1 LNKEIE
7 EIINRLRPV
16 DDIFFHKL
24 SEKREFC
31 EELLQTILGNEH
43 IKLRENTPQ
52 KSLRNV
58 KGKSVTIDL
67 LCQDKKR
74 VMYGVEMQ
82 RKNYDNHQKRVR
94 YTGANIDTYITEKG
108 VQYKDLWK
116 VYIIYISEFDIFHG
130 RKTVYHVKRVVEE
143 LGKKVHNDYDEIYV
157 NTKVN
162 DGSRIAELM
171 QIFTSSEVPSNSN
184 FPKICN
190 TIREYKEG
198 KRREEMCTIVEE
210 YGKKQRDAGVKSGK
224 TLGRKELMTVVLLLK
239 KGSSKEQIKDMGYDD
254 STIEDA
260 YLLL

>member
-58 KGKSVTIDL
+58 KGKSVTVDL

-82 RKNYDNHQKRVR
+82 RKNYDNHQKRV
-94 YTGANIDTYITEKG
+94 
-108 VQYKDLWK
+108 
-116 VYIIYISEFDIFHG
+116 
-130 RKTVYHVKRVVEE
+130 
-143 LGKKVHNDYDEIYV
+143 
-157 NTKVN
+157 
-162 DGSRIAELM
+162 
-171 QIFTSSEVPSNSN
+171 
-184 FPKICN
+184 
-190 TIREYKEG
+190 
-198 KRREEMCTIVEE
+198 
-210 YGKKQRDAGVKSGK
+210 
-224 TLGRKELMTVVLLLK
+224 
-239 KGSSKEQIKDMGYDD
+239 
-254 STIEDA
+254 
-260 YLLL
+260 